1 MSPRI
6 DPIILKQQV
15 IALLKTLTDIN
26 VEGDEMAAALPMAAA
41 APARGMAAPAASLA
55 LTDAQHRICIRVI
68 NVFETGKVEGDYG
81 SISLFH
87 DGPNRIQQVTYG
99 RAQTTEYGNLRELI
113 SDYVAANG
121 RFSAQLQPFVGTI
134 GTKVGNPPRSPL
146 VGDQTF
152 LALLRS
158 AGSDPVMRETQ
169 DVFFDRVYLAPALA
183 WAGHN
188 GFTKALS
195 GLVIYDSFTHS
206 GGILQFLRE
215 RFPEPTPTNGGDE
228 KVWIAEYVAARQEWL
243 ATAANPELHPTVY
256 RTKDLLREINRDNW
270 DLSMTPILANGTPVD
285 GAPLQQPVPV
295 ASLGADFAVPPRG
308 AALVSGSAPFFETA
322 AGAAAAPAADG
333 AGIEK
338 LVALGSNPQS
348 LRAAQAIAA
357 QRLLAFDRE
366 VFPHDGCAIT
376 LSVLMQQAGIEV
388 SDTFPAIALGQ
399 ALQRRGWKKIPVGEQ
414 RRGDVGST
422 CGTVAHHGTDHIY
435 LVLRD
440 VNEDEMVV
448 ADNQATT
455 PHFRFASG
463 QGKSPTTFFLRAS
476 GA

>member
-1 MSPRI
+1 MSPRV
-6 DPIILKQQV
+6 DPAILKQQV
-15 IALLKTLTDIN
+15 DALLRTLADIN
-26 VEGDEMAAALPMAAA
+26 AEADEMAVGETPVMAMAAAPALDMAAA
-41 APARGMAAPAASLA
+41 AAAPSGSLA
-55 LTDAQHRICIRVI
+55 LTDTQRRICIRVI

-81 SISLFH
+81 AISLFH

-113 SDYVAANG
+113 AGYVAANG
-121 RFSAQLQPFVGTI
+121 RFSAQLKPYVDKI
-134 GTKVGNPPRSPL
+134 GTKVGTPPRSPL
-146 VGDQTF
+146 VDDQTF
-152 LALLRS
+152 LSLLRR
-158 AGSDPVMRETQ
+158 AGSDPVMRQAQ

-183 WAGHN
+183 WAGRN

-206 GGILQFLRE
+206 GGIPQFLRAL
-215 RFPEPTPTNGGDE
+215 FSEPTPANHGDE
-228 KVWIAEYVAARQEWL
+228 KTWIAEYVAVRQNWL
-243 ATAANPELHPTVY
+243 ATASNPELHPTVY
-256 RTKDLLREINRDNW
+256 RTKDLLREIDRGNW

-285 GAPLQQPVPV
+285 GAPSSQMSLPV
-295 ASLGADFAVPPRG
+295 ASHGDAPLLGM
-308 AALVSGSAPFFETA
+308 T
-322 AGAAAAPAADG
+322 AGAAAALMADG
-333 AGIEK
+333 GAIDK
-338 LVALGSNPQS
+338 LVALGSDPRT

-388 SDTFPAIALGQ
+388 PDTFPAIELGQ
-399 ALQRRGWKKIPVGEQ
+399 ELLRRGWKKILVGEQ
-414 RRGDVGST
+414 QRGDVGST

-440 VNEDEMVV
+440 VNDDEMVI
-448 ADNQATT
+448 ADNQASS

-463 QGKSPTTFFLRAS
+463 QGKSPTTFFLRAQ

>member
-1 MSPRI
+1 MFSDGLSEAP
-6 DPIILKQQV
+6 
-15 IALLKTLTDIN
+15 TLA
-26 VEGDEMAAALPMAAA
+26 MAA
-41 APARGMAAPAASLA
+41 APAPGMAATEAAASAPSGSLA
-55 LTDAQHRICIRVI
+55 LTDTQRRICVRVI

-81 SISLFH
+81 AISLFH

-99 RAQTTEYGNLRELI
+99 RAQTTEFGNLRELI

-121 RFSAQLQPFVGTI
+121 GFSAQLQPFVDTI

-152 LALLRS
+152 LSLLRN
-158 AGSDPVMRETQ
+158 AGSDPVMRQAQ

-206 GGILQFLRE
+206 GGIPQFLRV
-215 RFPEPTPTNGGDE
+215 RFSEVTPTNGGDE
-228 KVWIAEYVAARQEWL
+228 KTWIAEYVAVRQEWL

-256 RTKDLLREINRDNW
+256 RTKDLLREIDRNNW
-270 DLSMTPILANGTPVD
+270 DLSMAPILAHGTPVD
-285 GAPLQQPVPV
+285 GAPSQRSVSV
-295 ASLGADFAVPPRG
+295 ASLESALQPRG
-308 AALVSGSAPFFETA
+308 AALVADFAPA
-322 AGAAAAPAADG
+322 AAAAAPATDG
-333 AGIEK
+333 AAIDK
-338 LVALGSNPQS
+338 LVALGADPQS

-366 VFPHDGCAIT
+366 VFPHDGCAVT

-388 SDTFPAIALGQ
+388 SDIYPAIELGQ
-399 ALQRRGWKKIPVGEQ
+399 VLQRRGWKKIPIGQ
-414 RRGDVGST
+414 QQRGDVGST
-422 CGTVAHHGTDHIY
+422 CGPVAHHGTDHIY

-440 VNEDEMVV
+440 VNQDEMVI
-448 ADNQATT
+448 ADNQASS

-463 QGKSPTTFFLRAS
+463 NGKSPTTFFLRAA